1 MFFHHFIISSFTRF
15 RNFIISSSSFIIS
28 SFHHLQGS
36 EISSFHH
43 LIIYKVPKFHHFI
56 IFVHNFIIS
65 SFLQT
70 LRGSTFTLK
79 GKVEGT
85 LPTAN
90 LGTGVV
96 ATVWRPSLKWQ
107 NQPKIA
113 KNSEFLKVT
122 PFAFWSKKWQ
132 NQPKTTK
139 NSEFLKAT
147 PFAFWQF
154 LADFG
159 TFLSH
164 SGRVLFKELER
175 SFPSRSWGGGQSTLG
190 DNHISKQFLI
200 LFSPYRYMFLHVP
213 VRLRTN
219 LQHIFCC
226 KFYSNWGCKCQ
237 YLQGETS
244 INEFSATGN
253 W

>member
-1 MFFHHFIISSFTRF
+1 MRVHVGIWANITRSSLLREFHHFIISSSYKVSSFHVFSSFHHFIIYKVPEFHHFIIFFHHFIIYKVPKFHHFIISSFTRF
-15 RNFIISSSSFIIS
+15 RNFIISSS
-28 SFHHLQGS
+28 L
-36 EISSFHH
+36 
-43 LIIYKVPKFHHFI
+43 
-56 IFVHNFIIS
+56 FIIS

-175 SFPSRSWGGGQSTLG
+175 SFPSRSWGPGAVDVGQQSHLKAVS
-190 DNHISKQFLI
+190 HFI
-200 LFSPYRYMFLHVP
+200 FSVP
-213 VRLRTN
+213 VHVFACT
-219 LQHIFCC
+219 
-226 KFYSNWGCKCQ
+226 G
-237 YLQGETS
+237 T
-244 INEFSATGN
+244 ATD
-253 W
+253 

>member
-15 RNFIISSSSFIIS
+15 RNFIISSSSFIMS

-96 ATVWRPSLKWQ
+96 ATVWRPSLQ

-122 PFAFWSKKWQ
+122 PFEFWSKKWQ

-175 SFPSRSWGGGQSTLG
+175 SFPTRSGGGGSRRWATITSQS
-190 DNHISKQFLI
+190 SFL
-200 LFSPYRYMFLHVP
+200 FYFL
-213 VRLRTN
+213 RAGTWKT
-219 LQHIFCC
+219 CT
-226 KFYSNWGCKCQ
+226 G
-237 YLQGETS
+237 T
-244 INEFSATGN
+244 ATD
-253 W
+253 

>member
-96 ATVWRPSLKWQ
+96 ATVWLPSLKWQ

-113 KNSEFLKVT
+113 KNIEFLKVT

-154 LADFG
+154 LADFS

-175 SFPSRSWGGGQSTLG
+175 SFPTRSGGGGSRRWATITSQS
-190 DNHISKQFLI
+190 SFL
-200 LFSPYRYMFLHVP
+200 FYFL
-213 VRLRTN
+213 RAGTCFCMYWYGYGLICN
-219 LQHIFCC
+219 IF
-226 KFYSNWGCKCQ
+226 
-237 YLQGETS
+237 LLL
-244 INEFSATGN
+244 
-253 W
+253 